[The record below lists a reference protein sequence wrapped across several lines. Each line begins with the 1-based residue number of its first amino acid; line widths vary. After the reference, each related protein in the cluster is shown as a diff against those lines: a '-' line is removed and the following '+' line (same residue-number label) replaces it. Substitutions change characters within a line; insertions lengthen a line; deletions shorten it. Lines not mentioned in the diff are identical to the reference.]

1 MQKEGMSIGTEV
13 VMEKNEK
20 LWKMEGEKRPD
31 GYLLTKSKEYSQEL
45 HQAFKFIA
53 ISYSLL

>member
-1 MQKEGMSIGTEV
+1 MSIGTEV